1 MIPSQETFHT
11 TYAVVNLDGG
21 EIARGLVDG
30 PLAGLQAAGVAD
42 LTPLTTEADARA
54 AVDAG
59 DVSAAIVIPAGF
71 TEAVQAGAPAQ
82 LLVIGGP
89 SSLSAE
95 VARSVLAGFGS
106 QVTAVQ
112 VAVGTALAA
121 AGEAPDPA
129 LAGELAAAALAAPA
143 PIILTAGET
152 ADRTASSKTYYGA
165 SMAVLFVFF
174 AAQFGV
180 LSLLAERRNGTLA
193 RMLAAPIA
201 PATILLGKVLVSM
214 VVASISMTVI
224 VLATTFLMG
233 ADWGDPLAVAALVLA
248 VALAASGIAT
258 LIVGFAR
265 TEEQASSFIAVV
277 ALTLAV
283 FGGSFFP
290 MSQAPEGMAAAQPR
304 HPARVVHPRD
314 QRPRGRR
321 RDRGRRAVAGG
332 ARGDRRGDRGDR
344 PAAGAP
350 GGGTVNALAIAE
362 VNVRRLLRDRTSTL
376 LRLRPADRAHRR
388 AGHRLR
394 RPGRAADGH
403 RGGRERRPRGRARRR
418 HPRRRREARA
428 QGARHGRRAHGRGR
442 GGHARDRGDHPA
454 GLRRDACGAAAS
466 RRSSSSASPRAPS
479 RPCARRSARR
489 SRRRQPWSRPPAS
502 PRAGEGIPFDEALA
516 TARSVQGE
524 MAGVTVAVE
533 RIGEGLF
540 PAGTGAFAPGA
551 QNQLVLF
558 MFLTS
563 MTAATQLILTRQLG
577 VSRRMLASPIRV
589 RTILVGET
597 LGRFGVAMLQGLFI
611 VILSA
616 IIFGVSWGDPLA
628 AGTIV
633 VLFAL
638 VGTGAAMVVGVF
650 SNNPDQAGALGVMA
664 GMLLGALGGA
674 MVPLE
679 IFPEPAHTLAFLTP
693 QAWAIQ
699 GLREVALRGGTVVDV
714 LQELG
719 VLVLYAVALMAVG
732 TWQFRRIL
740 TR

>member
-1 MIPSQETFHT
+1 M
-11 TYAVVNLDGG
+11 
-21 EIARGLVDG
+21 
-30 PLAGLQAAGVAD
+30 
-42 LTPLTTEADARA
+42 
-54 AVDAG
+54 
-59 DVSAAIVIPAGF
+59 
-71 TEAVQAGAPAQ
+71 
-82 LLVIGGP
+82 
-89 SSLSAE
+89 
-95 VARSVLAGFGS
+95 
-106 QVTAVQ
+106 
-112 VAVGTALAA
+112 
-121 AGEAPDPA
+121 
-129 LAGELAAAALAAPA
+129 
-143 PIILTAGET
+143 
-152 ADRTASSKTYYGA
+152 
-165 SMAVLFVFF
+165 
-174 AAQFGV
+174 
-180 LSLLAERRNGTLA
+180 
-193 RMLAAPIA
+193 
-201 PATILLGKVLVSM
+201 
-214 VVASISMTVI
+214 
-224 VLATTFLMG
+224 
-233 ADWGDPLAVAALVLA
+233 
-248 VALAASGIAT
+248 
-258 LIVGFAR
+258 
-265 TEEQASSFIAVV
+265 
-277 ALTLAV
+277 
-283 FGGSFFP
+283 
-290 MSQAPEGMAAAQPR
+290 
-304 HPARVVHPRD
+304 
-314 QRPRGRR
+314 
-321 RDRGRRAVAGG
+321 
-332 ARGDRRGDRGDR
+332 
-344 PAAGAP
+344 
-350 GGGTVNALAIAE
+350 NALAIAE
-362 VNVRRLLRDRTSTL
+362 VNVRRLLRDRTSTFFIFVL
-376 LRLRPADRAHRR
+376 PIVLIVVLGTVFGGRVAPRMGIVAVESGTLGAELVDAIRDGAVKLELKEPATVAELT
-388 AGHRLR
+388 AGVEEGTLEIGVVIP
-394 RPGRAADGH
+394 PGYDATV
-403 RGGRERRPRGRARRR
+403 RGGGVAEIVILGQPQSAVSAL
-418 HPRRRREARA
+418 REAVSQAVAA
-428 QGARHGRRAHGRGR
+428 QAAVVQAAR
-442 GGHARDRGDHPA
+442 
-454 GLRRDACGAAAS
+454 LTAS
-466 RRSSSSASPRAPS
+466 R
-479 RPCARRSARR
+479 
-489 SRRRQPWSRPPAS
+489 
-502 PRAGEGIPFDEALA
+502 EGIPFDEALA

-699 GLREVALRGGTVVDV
+699 GLREVALRDGTVIDV

>member
-1 MIPSQETFHT
+1 M
-11 TYAVVNLDGG
+11 
-21 EIARGLVDG
+21 
-30 PLAGLQAAGVAD
+30 
-42 LTPLTTEADARA
+42 
-54 AVDAG
+54 
-59 DVSAAIVIPAGF
+59 
-71 TEAVQAGAPAQ
+71 
-82 LLVIGGP
+82 
-89 SSLSAE
+89 
-95 VARSVLAGFGS
+95 
-106 QVTAVQ
+106 
-112 VAVGTALAA
+112 
-121 AGEAPDPA
+121 
-129 LAGELAAAALAAPA
+129 
-143 PIILTAGET
+143 
-152 ADRTASSKTYYGA
+152 
-165 SMAVLFVFF
+165 
-174 AAQFGV
+174 
-180 LSLLAERRNGTLA
+180 
-193 RMLAAPIA
+193 
-201 PATILLGKVLVSM
+201 
-214 VVASISMTVI
+214 
-224 VLATTFLMG
+224 
-233 ADWGDPLAVAALVLA
+233 
-248 VALAASGIAT
+248 
-258 LIVGFAR
+258 
-265 TEEQASSFIAVV
+265 
-277 ALTLAV
+277 
-283 FGGSFFP
+283 
-290 MSQAPEGMAAAQPR
+290 
-304 HPARVVHPRD
+304 
-314 QRPRGRR
+314 
-321 RDRGRRAVAGG
+321 
-332 ARGDRRGDRGDR
+332 
-344 PAAGAP
+344 
-350 GGGTVNALAIAE
+350 NALAIAE
-362 VNVRRLLRDRTSTL
+362 VNVRRLLRDRTSTFFIFVL
-376 LRLRPADRAHRR
+376 PIVLIVVLGTVFGGRVAPRMGIVAVESGALGAELVDAIRDGAVKLELKEPATVAELT
-388 AGHRLR
+388 AGVEEGTLEIGVVIP
-394 RPGRAADGH
+394 PGYDATV
-403 RGGRERRPRGRARRR
+403 RGGGVAEIVILGQPQSAVSAL
-418 HPRRRREARA
+418 REAVSQAVAA
-428 QGARHGRRAHGRGR
+428 QAAVVQAAR
-442 GGHARDRGDHPA
+442 
-454 GLRRDACGAAAS
+454 LTAS
-466 RRSSSSASPRAPS
+466 R
-479 RPCARRSARR
+479 
-489 SRRRQPWSRPPAS
+489 
-502 PRAGEGIPFDEALA
+502 EGIPFDEALA

-679 IFPEPAHTLAFLTP
+679 IFPEPAHTLAYLTP

-699 GLREVALRGGTVVDV
+699 GLREVALRGGTVIDV

>member
-1 MIPSQETFHT
+1 M
-11 TYAVVNLDGG
+11 
-21 EIARGLVDG
+21 
-30 PLAGLQAAGVAD
+30 
-42 LTPLTTEADARA
+42 
-54 AVDAG
+54 
-59 DVSAAIVIPAGF
+59 
-71 TEAVQAGAPAQ
+71 
-82 LLVIGGP
+82 
-89 SSLSAE
+89 
-95 VARSVLAGFGS
+95 
-106 QVTAVQ
+106 
-112 VAVGTALAA
+112 
-121 AGEAPDPA
+121 
-129 LAGELAAAALAAPA
+129 
-143 PIILTAGET
+143 
-152 ADRTASSKTYYGA
+152 
-165 SMAVLFVFF
+165 
-174 AAQFGV
+174 
-180 LSLLAERRNGTLA
+180 
-193 RMLAAPIA
+193 
-201 PATILLGKVLVSM
+201 
-214 VVASISMTVI
+214 
-224 VLATTFLMG
+224 
-233 ADWGDPLAVAALVLA
+233 
-248 VALAASGIAT
+248 
-258 LIVGFAR
+258 
-265 TEEQASSFIAVV
+265 
-277 ALTLAV
+277 
-283 FGGSFFP
+283 
-290 MSQAPEGMAAAQPR
+290 
-304 HPARVVHPRD
+304 
-314 QRPRGRR
+314 
-321 RDRGRRAVAGG
+321 
-332 ARGDRRGDRGDR
+332 
-344 PAAGAP
+344 
-350 GGGTVNALAIAE
+350 NALAIAE
-362 VNVRRLLRDRTSTL
+362 VNVRRLLRDRTSTFFIFVL
-376 LRLRPADRAHRR
+376 PIVLIVVLGTVFGGRVAPRMGIVAVESGALGAELVDAIRNGAVKLELKEPATVAELT
-388 AGHRLR
+388 AGVEEGTLEIGVIIP
-394 RPGRAADGH
+394 PGYDATV
-403 RGGRERRPRGRARRR
+403 RGGGVAEIVILGQPQSAVSAL
-418 HPRRRREARA
+418 REAVSQAVAA
-428 QGARHGRRAHGRGR
+428 QAAVVQAAR
-442 GGHARDRGDHPA
+442 
-454 GLRRDACGAAAS
+454 LTAS
-466 RRSSSSASPRAPS
+466 R
-479 RPCARRSARR
+479 
-489 SRRRQPWSRPPAS
+489 
-502 PRAGEGIPFDEALA
+502 EGIPFDEALA
-516 TARSVQGE
+516 TARSIQGE

-699 GLREVALRGGTVVDV
+699 GLREVALRDGTVIDV